1 VTMKRRHEAEGDQ
14 HDVAMRPVADGPSY
28 EPPAIEDLGTLL
40 QITAGTG
47 ARRTQ
52 DPSGTSV

>member
-1 VTMKRRHEAEGDQ
+1 MKRRHEAEGDQ

>member
-1 VTMKRRHEAEGDQ
+1 VTMKRLHELEGDQ
-14 HDVAMRPVADGPSY
+14 PDVTMQPAADVPSY

>member
-1 VTMKRRHEAEGDQ
+1 VNMKMRHQLEGDQ
-14 HDVAMRPVADGPSY
+14 RDVTIRPAVDVTAY

-40 QITAGTG
+40 QLTAGTG

-52 DPSGTSV
+52 DPAGTSV